1 MCSLN
6 LKGKVNNADFLKII
20 VKESFL
26 NTYKKVNFYHL
37 FKCYLEMGI
46 KQESNRPKN
55 QTGLKIY
62 AINVI
67 GYSNLALTLCLE
79 NIKIIMTVKFI
90 VLKTM
95 KTT

>member
-1 MCSLN
+1 MLFRN
-6 LKGKVNNADFLKII
+6 GNQTR
-20 VKESFL
+20 VK
-26 NTYKKVNFYHL
+26 
-37 FKCYLEMGI
+37 
-46 KQESNRPKN
+46 QAQKN

>member
-1 MCSLN
+1 MLFRN
-6 LKGKVNNADFLKII
+6 GNQTR
-20 VKESFL
+20 VK
-26 NTYKKVNFYHL
+26 
-37 FKCYLEMGI
+37 
-46 KQESNRPKN
+46 QAPKN

>member
-1 MCSLN
+1 MLFRN
-6 LKGKVNNADFLKII
+6 GNQTKVKQAKKK
-20 VKESFL
+20 KE
-26 NTYKKVNFYHL
+26 
-37 FKCYLEMGI
+37 
-46 KQESNRPKN
+46 N

-67 GYSNLALTLCLE
+67 AYSNLALTLCLE
-79 NIKIIMTVKFI
+79 NMKIIMTEKFI

>member
-1 MCSLN
+1 MLFRN
-6 LKGKVNNADFLKII
+6 GNQTR
-20 VKESFL
+20 VK
-26 NTYKKVNFYHL
+26 
-37 FKCYLEMGI
+37 
-46 KQESNRPKN
+46 QAPKN

-95 KTT
+95 KTTWNPTLAIKIVFMIFLICKLLWVKL

>member
-1 MCSLN
+1 
-6 LKGKVNNADFLKII
+6 
-20 VKESFL
+20 
-26 NTYKKVNFYHL
+26 
-37 FKCYLEMGI
+37 MGI
-46 KQESNRPKN
+46 KQESNKFKKN

-95 KTT
+95 KTTWNPTLAIKIVLWYFDM

>member
-1 MCSLN
+1 MLFRN
-6 LKGKVNNADFLKII
+6 GNQTKVKQAKK
-20 VKESFL
+20 KE
-26 NTYKKVNFYHL
+26 
-37 FKCYLEMGI
+37 
-46 KQESNRPKN
+46 N

-67 GYSNLALTLCLE
+67 AYSNLALTLCLE
-79 NIKIIMTVKFI
+79 NMKIIMTEKFI

>member
-1 MCSLN
+1 MLFRN
-6 LKGKVNNADFLKII
+6 GNQTKVKQA
-20 VKESFL
+20 
-26 NTYKKVNFYHL
+26 KK
-37 FKCYLEMGI
+37 K
-46 KQESNRPKN
+46 KKN

-67 GYSNLALTLCLE
+67 AYSNLALTLCLE
-79 NIKIIMTVKFI
+79 NMKIIMTEKFI

>member
-1 MCSLN
+1 MLFRN
-6 LKGKVNNADFLKII
+6 GNQTKVKQAKKKK
-20 VKESFL
+20 KE
-26 NTYKKVNFYHL
+26 
-37 FKCYLEMGI
+37 
-46 KQESNRPKN
+46 N

-67 GYSNLALTLCLE
+67 AYSNLALTLCLE
-79 NIKIIMTVKFI
+79 NMKIIMTEKFI

>member
-1 MCSLN
+1 MLFRN
-6 LKGKVNNADFLKII
+6 GNQAKV
-20 VKESFL
+20 
-26 NTYKKVNFYHL
+26 
-37 FKCYLEMGI
+37 
-46 KQESNRPKN
+46 KQAKKN

-95 KTT
+95 KTTWNPTLPIKIVFMIFLICKLLWVKL

>member
-1 MCSLN
+1 MLFRN
-6 LKGKVNNADFLKII
+6 GNQTR
-20 VKESFL
+20 VK
-26 NTYKKVNFYHL
+26 
-37 FKCYLEMGI
+37 
-46 KQESNRPKN
+46 QAQKN

-95 KTT
+95 KTTWNPTLAIKIVFMIFLICKLLWVKL

>member
-1 MCSLN
+1 MLFRN
-6 LKGKVNNADFLKII
+6 GNQTKVKQA
-20 VKESFL
+20 
-26 NTYKKVNFYHL
+26 KK
-37 FKCYLEMGI
+37 
-46 KQESNRPKN
+46 KN

-67 GYSNLALTLCLE
+67 AYSNLALTLCLE
-79 NIKIIMTVKFI
+79 NMKIIMTEKFI